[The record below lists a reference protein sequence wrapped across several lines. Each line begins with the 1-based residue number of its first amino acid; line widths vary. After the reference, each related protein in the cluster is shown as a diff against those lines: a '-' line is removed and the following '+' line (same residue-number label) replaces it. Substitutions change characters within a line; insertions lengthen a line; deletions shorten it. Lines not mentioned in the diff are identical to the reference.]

1 MTQDIYSALLMSSF
15 GINTAV
21 LVKHSR
27 INWYL
32 NEYLTQ
38 ADKRFGGGLGK
49 KELLR
54 RLEYLL
60 PKEDKY
66 FDSHPHKAV
75 RTNQRWVDFCEDC
88 IILATLSALLKNKK
102 IELIHPDAYKPH
114 TGVNSRYEK
123 IEAKPTLIPE
133 ILNLN

>member
-1 MTQDIYSALLMSSF
+1 MTQDTYSALLMSSF

-66 FDSHPHKAV
+66 FDSHPNEAV
-75 RTNQRWVDFCEDC
+75 RTNERWVDFCEDC
-88 IILATLSALLKNKK
+88 IVLATLAAFLTKKN
-102 IELIHPDAYKPH
+102 ILLIHPDAYAPH
-114 TGVNSRYEK
+114 TGLNSQYEK
-123 IEAKPTLIPE
+123 IEVKPTFIQEIPS
-133 ILNLN
+133 LH